1 MADADTQVPTVANI
15 DHDCHYVSNLDHS
28 WWQHMT
34 FSSDYQPG
42 MLVVSCEVQIE
53 GKTAVFTPSC

>member
-42 MLVVSCEVQIE
+42 MCLW
-53 GKTAVFTPSC
+53 